1 MNLNEFTNS
10 IKLTIF
16 LLFLFMESYS
26 VENCIDCST
35 NADCYN
41 STLCSTPL
49 PNNKMSNYDI
59 YIE

>member
-1 MNLNEFTNS
+1 
-10 IKLTIF
+10 
-16 LLFLFMESYS
+16 MESYS

-49 PNNKMSNYDI
+49 PNNKMSNYNI